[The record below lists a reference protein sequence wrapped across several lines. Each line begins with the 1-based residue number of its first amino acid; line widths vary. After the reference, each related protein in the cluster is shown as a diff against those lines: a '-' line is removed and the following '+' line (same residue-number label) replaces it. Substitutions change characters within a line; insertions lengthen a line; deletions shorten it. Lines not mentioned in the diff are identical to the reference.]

1 MRLPIPR
8 GRRAILIVGVPVGL
22 AAAGIFVFTQ
32 VIAGSGGPVP
42 DPGPGEHG
50 VMIALD
56 SRVVNLKVET
66 AADYKYAKVAVTIEM
81 RPTTASFYKMTGAD
95 RAKEEKAELSSYSD
109 TVPLLQDALLQVL
122 SSHTSSSLSTPQG
135 MATLKAELLAA
146 MRKSAGADKVLNV
159 YFTDFKM
166 D

>member
-1 MRLPIPR
+1 VRLPIPR

-95 RAKEEKAELSSYSD
+95 RAKKRRPSSRATAIPCRCSRTPFSGPVFSHVELALHAAGDGDAESRAARG
-109 TVPLLQDALLQVL
+109 DA
-122 SSHTSSSLSTPQG
+122 
-135 MATLKAELLAA
+135 
-146 MRKSAGADKVLNV
+146 
-159 YFTDFKM
+159 
-166 D
+166 